1 MLEWLSGDPL
11 VGILTTI
18 GFFSFLIIGRYT
30 RIRKMKRSEQPIALE
45 MAASA
50 IRNDPRVRGLDA
62 RIKLVSAVAAIFA
75 VVFMTHWQ
83 TTLII
88 LGGSIALVAYS
99 HVSLKVYLK
108 RLLYPSYIIILVAII
123 QPFTYGSTIIATVS
137 GLSLNIFQEGVAFG
151 ILVFTRALAAV
162 SVLNLLILVTP
173 METIMDSLHWFK
185 VPTII
190 LDTMT
195 LMYRYISIIS
205 EESGRMRKA
214 QESRL
219 GYAKSVGI
227 ARKLANFSII
237 AGMLLTRAF
246 DRAMRVGDAM
256 ISRGYMGTSNI
267 FSYSTGKLRHKDSF
281 IGLLMIT
288 IIVGIVI
295 FDLFFV

>member
-18 GFFSFLIIGRYT
+18 GFFIFLIIGRYA
-30 RIRKMKRSEQPIALE
+30 RIRKMNRSEQSTPLE
-45 MAASA
+45 IAASDS
-50 IRNDPRVRGLDA
+50 NSDLRVHGLDA
-62 RIKLVSAVAAIFA
+62 RVKLVCAVVAIFA
-75 VVFMTHWQ
+75 VVFMVHWQ

-88 LGGSIALVAYS
+88 LGSSIALAVYS
-99 HVSLKVYLK
+99 HASLKTYLK

-123 QPFTYGSTIIATVS
+123 QPFTYGSTIIATVP

-162 SVLNLLILVTP
+162 SVLNLLILVTS

-227 ARKLANFSII
+227 TRKLTNLSTI

-267 FSYSTGKLRHKDSF
+267 FAYSAGKLRAKDSL
-281 IGLLMIT
+281 IGLLVIT
-288 IIVGIVI
+288 IIVGII
-295 FDLFFV
+295 TFDLFFV

>member
-18 GFFSFLIIGRYT
+18 GFFIFLIIGRYA
-30 RIRKMKRSEQPIALE
+30 RIRKMKRSEQPTALE
-45 MAASA
+45 VASNT
-50 IRNDPRVRGLDA
+50 INNDLRIRGLDS

-83 TTLII
+83 TPLII
-88 LGGSIALVAYS
+88 LGSSIVLVLYS
-99 HVSLKVYLK
+99 HASPGIYLK
-108 RLLYPSYIIILVAII
+108 RLLYPSYIIILVAVI
-123 QPFTYGSTIIATVS
+123 QPFTYGSTIIATIP

-195 LMYRYISIIS
+195 LMYRYILIIS

-219 GYAKSVGI
+219 GYAKSVSVT
-227 ARKLANFSII
+227 RKLVNFSTI
-237 AGMLLTRAF
+237 AGMLLTRSF
-246 DRAMRVGDAM
+246 DRAIRVGDAM
-256 ISRGYMGTSNI
+256 VSRGYMGTSNI
-267 FSYSTGKLRHKDSF
+267 FTYSTGKLRHKDSF
-281 IGLLMIT
+281 IGLLVIT
-288 IIVGIVI
+288 LIVGIVT